1 MKKLLLI
8 LFALAAVF
16 LTGCRSWKVE
26 DINIYMRNETG
37 SDRNIVLMQNNDAVL
52 TIKKGERA
60 ASNAMCWIVKSEPLK
75 IKIDRSEVAFMLPNY
90 KNWHLDQV
98 KIDVFANKVKCDYV
112 FHDKKLAGDDWES
125 WWNSVQ
131 LKKISEQYKF

>member
-1 MKKLLLI
+1 MKKLLLT

-60 ASNAMCWIVKSEPLK
+60 ASNAMCWIVKS
-75 IKIDRSEVAFMLPNY
+75 
-90 KNWHLDQV
+90 
-98 KIDVFANKVKCDYV
+98 
-112 FHDKKLAGDDWES
+112 
-125 WWNSVQ
+125 
-131 LKKISEQYKF
+131 

>member
-8 LFALAAVF
+8 FLALGTLF
-16 LTGCRSWKVE
+16 LTGCRSRKVE

-37 SDRNIVLMQNNDAVL
+37 SDRNIVLVQNDDVL
-52 TIKKGERA
+52 TIKKGERT

-75 IKIDRSEVAFMLPNY
+75 INIDRSEVAFMLPNY

-112 FHDKKLAGDDWES
+112 FHDKKLAGDDCES